1 MKEKIVYATIIGGGA
16 AGMICACTAAE
27 KLKDNKILILEKA
40 DRIGKKLLVTGNG
53 KCNLSN
59 LNAASNNY
67 HSESCE
73 ELINILYEKYS
84 PRCIINFFEKNGL
97 ITYSD
102 SEGRVYPISKY
113 AGSVLDVLR
122 HALNK
127 NSVEIE
133 CKCNIN
139 KINKTK
145 NGFEINYNDTI
156 VKTKKLIIATGGK
169 FDYKGA
175 ESGSCDIINMLDL
188 RRTKLSSSLS
198 PVYVKSDIIHL
209 LKGIRM
215 SAKVT
220 LKKDGKEIK
229 SEYGEVQFTN
239 NALSGICIFN
249 LSRYANKIDDCIISV
264 QFLPDMSYDEIFS
277 MIKNRINI
285 FSDGNISD
293 IFIGMFRKNLA
304 KAIINSC
311 KINENKNVAALT
323 ENEIKI
329 LAKKLYS
336 WDFKTTVKS
345 DFKNAQVTAG
355 GVSLDEIDINTFE
368 SKKYSGLYVI
378 GEALDIDA
386 DCGGYNLQFAFAS
399 GMKVGENL

>member
-1 MKEKIVYATIIGGGA
+1 MKEKKVYATIIGGGA

-27 KLKDNKILILEKA
+27 KSKDNKILILEKA

-53 KCNLSN
+53 KCNLTN
-59 LNAASNNY
+59 LNSSSNNY
-67 HSESCE
+67 HGKGCE
-73 ELINILYEKYS
+73 NLINILYQKYN
-84 PRCIINFFEKNGL
+84 PQYILKFFENNGL
-97 ITYSD
+97 ITASD
-102 SEGRVYPISKY
+102 IKGRVYPISKY

-122 HALNK
+122 YALNK
-127 NSVEIE
+127 NHVEIE
-133 CKCNIN
+133 CDCNIER
-139 KINKTK
+139 INKTK
-145 NGFEINYNDTI
+145 WGFEINYNDTI

-175 ESGSCDIINMLDL
+175 ESGSCDIINMLNFKK
-188 RRTKLSSSLS
+188 TQLS
-198 PVYVKSDIIHL
+198 PALSPIYVKSNIIHQ

-249 LSRYANKIDDCIISV
+249 LSRYANKTDDCIVSV
-264 QFLPDMSYDEIFS
+264 QFLPEMSYNEIFS
-277 MIKNRINI
+277 MLKNRIKLFNK
-285 FSDGNISD
+285 DNISD

-311 KINENKNVAALT
+311 KINENKNTADLT
-323 ENEIKI
+323 DNEIKA
-329 LAKKLYS
+329 LAKVLYS

-355 GVSLDEIDINTFE
+355 GVYLNEIDKITFE
-368 SKKYSGLYVI
+368 SKKHKDLYII